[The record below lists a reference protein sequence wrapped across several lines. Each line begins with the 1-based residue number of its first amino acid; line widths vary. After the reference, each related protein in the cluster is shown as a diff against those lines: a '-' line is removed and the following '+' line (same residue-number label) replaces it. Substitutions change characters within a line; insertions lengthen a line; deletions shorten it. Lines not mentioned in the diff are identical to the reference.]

1 LCSFPFPGFIEGLQQ
16 VPGCNLVRR
25 VLSENNQY
33 AERIATKLDRSLR
46 TQDLSVPGIDFQA
59 SEPEPVLDCESHIP
73 FPAALA

>member
-1 LCSFPFPGFIEGLQQ
+1 
-16 VPGCNLVRR
+16 

-33 AERIATKLDRSLR
+33 AERIATKLDRPLR